1 MLKNVRLQKALLP
14 VLMVVVALCS
24 SCKPLDL
31 SKKYPH
37 AKSSQIFEINS
48 SPEGATVIYDGK
60 KIGVTP
66 CEVELPLPY
75 NIPVV
80 NNFVNNLYTENKRNK
95 VLEETQKLSAMT
107 FKFIKVG
114 YFTGEET
121 IYPNANFNYNG
132 IYYPSLNNAFIVSVD
147 YPEGVFHEMQ
157 KSDNENIAYEKDP
170 TIMAGEA
177 DNMVSRDNPGGTALE
192 RTIIRWYFDSEP
204 RGARLYWRVV
214 SSIPSIV
221 KNTNE
226 LYLGTTPYE
235 ETRSFNILGL
245 TYENSRDVQIEIKL
259 SRPGYIDQVKRF
271 NVRQA
276 IDQQEISSFFDLV
289 KKVE

>member
-1 MLKNVRLQKALLP
+1 MLKNVRLQKVSLP

-31 SKKYPH
+31 SKTYPH

-75 NIPVV
+75 NISGVYF
-80 NNFVNNLYTENKRNK
+80 NSNETRKQF
-95 VLEETQKLSAMT
+95 LEETQKLSAMT
-107 FKFIKVG
+107 FKFIKDR

-121 IYPNANFNYNG
+121 IYPNVNFNFNG
-132 IYYPSLNNAFIVSVD
+132 IYYPSLNNTYIVSVN

-157 KSDNENIAYEKDP
+157 KSNNENIAYEKDP
-170 TIMAGEA
+170 TIVAGEA

>member
-1 MLKNVRLQKALLP
+1 MLKNVRLQKVSLP

-31 SKKYPH
+31 SKIYPH

-48 SPEGATVIYDGK
+48 SPEGAIVIYDGK

-75 NIPVV
+75 NISGVYV
-80 NNFVNNLYTENKRNK
+80 NSNETRKKF
-95 VLEETQKLSAMT
+95 LEETQKLSAMT
-107 FKFIKVG
+107 FKFIKDG

-121 IYPNANFNYNG
+121 IYPNFNFNFNG
-132 IYYPSLNNAFIVSVD
+132 IYYPSLNNSYIVSIN

-157 KSDNENIAYEKDP
+157 KSNNENIAYEKDP
-170 TIMAGEA
+170 TIVAGEA

>member
-24 SCKPLDL
+24 SCKPFDL
-31 SKKYPH
+31 SKAYPH

-48 SPEGATVIYDGK
+48 IPEGATVIYDGK

-75 NIPVV
+75 NI
-80 NNFVNNLYTENKRNK
+80 TDNKGNK
-95 VLEETQKLSAMT
+95 LLEDTRKLSAMT
-107 FKFIKVG
+107 FKFIKDG

-121 IYPNANFNYNG
+121 IYPNVNFCYTG
-132 IYYPSLNNAFIVSVD
+132 MYYPSLNSAFIVSFN
-147 YPEGVFHEMQ
+147 YPEGVFHDMQ

-170 TIMAGEA
+170 TIVAGEA

-192 RTIIRWYFDSEP
+192 RTIIRLYFDSEP

>member
-31 SKKYPH
+31 SKFPH
-37 AKSSQIFEINS
+37 AQSSQIFEINS
-48 SPEGATVIYDGK
+48 NPQGATVIYDGK

-66 CEVELPLPY
+66 CEIELSLPY

-80 NNFVNNLYTENKRNK
+80 NNLYTNNKRNK
-95 VLEETQKLSAMT
+95 TLEDTKKLSAMT
-107 FKFIKVG
+107 FKFIKDG

-121 IYPNANFNYNG
+121 IYPNANFTSNM

-157 KSDNENIAYEKDP
+157 KSDNENIVYGKRS
-170 TIMAGEA
+170 TIVAGEA
-177 DNMVSRDNPGGTALE
+177 DNMVNRDNPGGTALE

-289 KKVE
+289 KKEE

>member
-1 MLKNVRLQKALLP
+1 MLKNVRLQKVSLP

-31 SKKYPH
+31 SKKYPQ

-66 CEVELPLPY
+66 CEVELPLPV
-75 NIPVV
+75 NIPGG
-80 NNFVNNLYTENKRNK
+80 YSGNKF
-95 VLEETQKLSAMT
+95 LEETRKLSAMT
-107 FKFIKVG
+107 FKFIKDG

-121 IYPNANFNYNG
+121 IYPNVNFSYSF
-132 IYYPSLNNAFIVSVD
+132 IYYPSLNNILSVSFD

-170 TIMAGEA
+170 TIVAGEA

>member
-75 NIPVV
+75 NISDVYSDSG
-80 NNFVNNLYTENKRNK
+80 NKLLENTR
-95 VLEETQKLSAMT
+95 KLSAMT
-107 FKFIKVG
+107 FKFIKDG

-121 IYPNANFNYNG
+121 IYPNVNFIYSYNL
-132 IYYPSLNNAFIVSVD
+132 IYYPSLNHALAVSFD
-147 YPEGVFHEMQ
+147 YPEGVFHDMQ

-170 TIMAGEA
+170 TIVAGEA

-259 SRPGYIDQVKRF
+259 SRPEYIDQVKRF

>member
-1 MLKNVRLQKALLP
+1 MLKNVRLQKVLLP

-31 SKKYPH
+31 SKKFPH

-75 NIPVV
+75 NI
-80 NNFVNNLYTENKRNK
+80 TDNKGNK
-95 VLEETQKLSAMT
+95 SLEDTRKLSAMT
-107 FKFIKVG
+107 FKFIKDG

-121 IYPNANFNYNG
+121 IYPNVNFSYNG
-132 IYYPSLNNAFIVSVD
+132 IYYPSLNNVFIVSVD

-170 TIMAGEA
+170 TIVAGEA